1 MPEQL
6 RLVTQVNS
14 ERIQRTDDGY
24 LITNAVP
31 VVDDVV
37 MNSGLYPASEIATSY
52 QSMAGVPAPI
62 GHPED
67 DSGAFISAS
76 NGEGLRK
83 YYAGATC
90 ENVRY
95 EGGRVLMDVAINERQ
110 ALAHP
115 DGERLIAALNGSE
128 PVHLSTGLLLQ
139 REDRA
144 GNSKG
149 KDYTWVARNM
159 QFDHVAILLDQPGAA
174 TPEDGV
180 GMWVNVD
187 RETATNAMSMEERA
201 ESVRRALMEK
211 FPTPEGQ
218 CSYIWIAQTYDDY
231 VIYEQSDQMYR
242 IGYTMADNGEAV
254 IEGEPLKVKR
264 KVDYVLAGN
273 ALFKKIL
280 DKVGELVANAAPAG
294 YTEPV
299 KVIEANNGGEIEMTP
314 EEIQELVGNAVKE
327 AVAPL
332 ADELKT
338 VKADMAANAE
348 AQLATLVEQAA
359 TASGIEANALK
370 GMTEDGLKALIAK
383 HSDAAGVHNA
393 YQANGAEPETYEMPE

>member
-1 MPEQL
+1 MIKQKDGKWCVLSGDGNKQL
-6 RLVTQVNS
+6 GCYDTEEEAKERLAKIEAVKNGQRRLYFKVNS

-52 QSMAGVPAPI
+52 QSMSGVPAPI

-139 REDRA
+139 REERA

-174 TPEDGV
+174 TPEEGV

-187 RETATNAMSMEERA
+187 RETAPVEPTTNS
-201 ESVRRALMEK
+201 L
-211 FPTPEGQ
+211 
-218 CSYIWIAQTYDDY
+218 
-231 VIYEQSDQMYR
+231 
-242 IGYTMADNGEAV
+242 
-254 IEGEPLKVKR
+254 L
-264 KVDYVLAGN
+264 
-273 ALFKKIL
+273 KKIL

-294 YTEPV
+294 
-299 KVIEANNGGEIEMTP
+299 
-314 EEIQELVGNAVKE
+314 
-327 AVAPL
+327 
-332 ADELKT
+332 
-338 VKADMAANAE
+338 
-348 AQLATLVEQAA
+348 
-359 TASGIEANALK
+359 
-370 GMTEDGLKALIAK
+370 
-383 HSDAAGVHNA
+383 
-393 YQANGAEPETYEMPE
+393 

>member
-14 ERIQRTDDGY
+14 ERIQRTDDGF
-24 LITNAVP
+24 LIRDAVP

-37 MNSGLYPASEIATSY
+37 MNGGLYPAAEIATSY
-52 QSMAGVPAPI
+52 QSMSGVPAPI

-67 DSGAFISAS
+67 DSGAFISAA

-110 ALAHP
+110 AMAHP

-139 REDRA
+139 REEAA

-159 QFDHVAILLDQPGAA
+159 SFDHVAILLDQPGAA

-187 RETATNAMSMEERA
+187 RETATNGLSAEEKREA
-201 ESVRRALMEK
+201 IEKALRDK
-211 FPTPEGQ
+211 HATPGKENWL
-218 CSYIWIAQTYDDY
+218 WIAQTYDDY
-231 VIYEQSDQMYR
+231 VVYESDDQYYQIDYSIR
-242 IGYTMADNGEAV
+242 STGDVELK
-254 IEGEPLKVKR
+254 GEPVKVKR
-264 KVDYVLAGN
+264 RTTFTPVGN
-273 ALFKKIL
+273 AMKKIL
-280 DKVGELVANAAPAG
+280 DRLGEIVATAVPAG
-294 YTEPV
+294 YTDPTNV
-299 KVIEANNGGEIEMTP
+299 INQSDKVDEMT
-314 EEIQELVGNAVKE
+314 EEQVAEMIANAIAAEKE
-327 AVAPL
+327 KNEALSAKVAKL
-332 ADELKT
+332 EQ
-338 VKADMAANAE
+338 DMAANAE
-348 AQLATLVEQAA
+348 AQKATLVEQAA
-359 TASGIEANALK
+359 TVSGIEANALK

-383 HSDAAGVHNA
+383 HSDAAGVQNA
-393 YQANGAEPETYEMPE
+393 YQSNGAEPETYDMPE

>member
-14 ERIQRTDDGY
+14 ERIQRTDNGY
-24 LITNAVP
+24 LISNAVP

-37 MNSGLYPASEIATSY
+37 MNGGLYPASEIATSY
-52 QSMAGVPAPI
+52 QSMSGVPAPI

-67 DSGAFISAS
+67 DTGAFISAS

-139 REDRA
+139 REEA
-144 GNSKG
+144 TGNSKG

-159 QFDHVAILLDQPGAA
+159 SFDHVAILLDQPGAA

-187 RETATNAMSMEERA
+187 QETALVEPKEQTANSM
-201 ESVRRALMEK
+201 L
-211 FPTPEGQ
+211 
-218 CSYIWIAQTYDDY
+218 
-231 VIYEQSDQMYR
+231 
-242 IGYTMADNGEAV
+242 
-254 IEGEPLKVKR
+254 
-264 KVDYVLAGN
+264 
-273 ALFKKIL
+273 KKIL
-280 DKVGELVANAAPAG
+280 DRLGEMVATATPAG
-294 YTEPV
+294 YTDPTN
-299 KVIEANNGGEIEMTP
+299 VINADDGGEPEMTP
-314 EEIQELVGNAVKE
+314 EEIKELVSNAVKD

-348 AQLATLVEQAA
+348 AQKATLVEQAA

-383 HSDAAGVHNA
+383 HSDAAGVQNA
-393 YQANGAEPETYEMPE
+393 YQSNGAEPETYDMPE

>member
-14 ERIQRTDDGY
+14 ERIQRTADGY
-24 LITNAVP
+24 LIRDAVP

-37 MNSGLYPASEIATSY
+37 MNGGLYPSAEISTSY
-52 QSMAGVPAPI
+52 QSMSGVPAPI

-139 REDRA
+139 REEAA

-149 KDYTWVARNM
+149 KEYTWVARNM
-159 QFDHVAILLDQPGAA
+159 SFDHVAILLDQPGAA
-174 TPEDGV
+174 TPDDGV

-187 RETATNAMSMEERA
+187 RETATNGMSAEEKR
-201 ESVRRALMEK
+201 EVIEKALRGK
-211 FPTPEGQ
+211 HATPGKEQ
-218 CSYIWIAQTYDDY
+218 WLWIAQTYDDY
-231 VIYEQSDQMYR
+231 VVYESDDQYYQ
-242 IGYTMADNGEAV
+242 IDYSISSTGAV
-254 IEGEPLKVKR
+254 ELKGEPVKVKR
-264 KVDYVLAGN
+264 RTTFTPVGN
-273 ALFKKIL
+273 AMKKIL
-280 DKVGELVANAAPAG
+280 DRLGEMVATAVPAG
-294 YTEPV
+294 YTDPTN
-299 KVIEANNGGEIEMTP
+299 VINADNGGENEMTP
-314 EEIQELVGNAVKE
+314 EEIQELVGNAVKA

-348 AQLATLVEQAA
+348 AQKATLVEQAA

-383 HSDAAGVHNA
+383 HSDAAGVPSG
-393 YQANGAEPETYEMPE
+393 YQANGAEPETYDMPE